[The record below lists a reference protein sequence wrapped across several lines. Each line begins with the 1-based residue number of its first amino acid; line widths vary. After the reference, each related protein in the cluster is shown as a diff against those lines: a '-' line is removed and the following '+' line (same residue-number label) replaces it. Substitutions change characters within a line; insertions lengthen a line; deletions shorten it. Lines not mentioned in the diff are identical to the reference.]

1 MSTDKPRTKAA
12 NALEAAVE
20 ELETAIRSIY
30 EAAAAGQL
38 DRDNSRYYDGGP
50 PSDDSV
56 TFAKV
61 SEGLIETRAKLGATA
76 ASLRAPR
83 RD

>member
-38 DRDNSRYYDGGP
+38 DRDNSRYGGY